1 MLKNGI
7 KMIEILTDPDE
18 SDVNSDWQEENST
31 STLFFIFFAATAVQ

>member
-18 SDVNSDWQEENST
+18 SDVNSDWQG
-31 STLFFIFFAATAVQ
+31 F